1 MLSNTTC
8 HPAKLPAA
16 SRFSKTLALFSI
28 ASLVASLFTGGVSA
42 ADDGKAAPAEPAAP
56 AAEPAAPAAEP
67 AAPPAE
73 PADPKRGAHLFAV
86 CSACHGQEGH
96 GNQAL
101 KAPALAGLT
110 DWYLVSQIEKFRNG
124 QRGAHPADAAGLL
137 MRPMSRTLKDAKDVA
152 DVSAYIAS
160 LEPRLAETTIEDG
173 DPAKGQALF
182 AVCIACHGDKLQGNE
197 QLQTAPLKYTN
208 DWYMLAQLKKYKAGI
223 RGNDPADAQ
232 AAQMKAIVAGLPD
245 EQTMKNVIAYISE
258 LARK

>member
-1 MLSNTTC
+1 MFSNTTRR
-8 HPAKLPAA
+8 PANLAA
-16 SRFSKTLALFSI
+16 ACCFSRTFTLFSI
-28 ASLVASLFTGGVSA
+28 ASLATLLFAGGVSA
-42 ADDGKAAPAEPAAP
+42 ADEEKTTPAADPAAP
-56 AAEPAAPAAEP
+56 AAEPTT
-67 AAPPAE
+67 PAE

-86 CSACHGQEGH
+86 CSACHGPEGH
-96 GNQAL
+96 GNPAI

-110 DWYLVSQIEKFRNG
+110 DWYLVSQLEKFRNG

-137 MRPMSRTLKDAKDVA
+137 MRPMSRTLKNAKDVA
-152 DVSAYIAS
+152 DVSAYIVS
-160 LEPRLAETTIEDG
+160 LEPQLAETTIEDG

-197 QLQTAPLKYTN
+197 QLQTAPLKYAN

-245 EQTMKNVIAYISE
+245 EQTMKNVIAYISQ
-258 LARK
+258 LARN